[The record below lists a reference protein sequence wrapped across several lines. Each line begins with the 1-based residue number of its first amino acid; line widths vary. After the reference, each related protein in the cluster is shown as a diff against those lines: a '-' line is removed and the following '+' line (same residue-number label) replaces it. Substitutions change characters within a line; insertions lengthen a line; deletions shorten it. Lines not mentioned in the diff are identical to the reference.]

1 MIDYTLDYSSNYPF
15 FNINDDEIFMSPMIN
30 LFENSVNF
38 NDNFDSKFP
47 PLFNDGQEE
56 EQHSAIFDNMV
67 NPEENLFLQKER

>member
-15 FNINDDEIFMSPMIN
+15 FNINDDEIFMSPKPN

-47 PLFNDGQEE
+47 PLFNDSQEE
-56 EQHSAIFDNMV
+56 DQHSAIFDNDSLV
-67 NPEENLFLQKER
+67 